1 MCDAASCR
9 IVGIGL
15 AVRIV
20 IVRSFDL
27 VSSAIWRNGKSH
39 AIRNG
44 DLIAIKN
51 VTMGSVRTAGRL
63 DSSRNFPT
71 IIGHNGLHNNGS
83 ILNVRLGGGVPGGLA
98 LVQVDRDGHGG
109 KDADDDDDHE
119 QFDEGEALLALAR
132 RLSALRTLFIMNP
145 SFQLEGHTVGPS
157 NFGWSTAILLC
168 VITPCGGGWLT

>member
-15 AVRIV
+15 AARIV

-27 VSSAIWRNGKSH
+27 VSSAIWLNGKSH
-39 AIRNG
+39 TIRNG
-44 DLIAIKN
+44 DFITIRNIAL
-51 VTMGSVRTAGRL
+51 GSARTARSSN
-63 DSSRNFPT
+63 SSRNLT
-71 IIGHNGLHNNGS
+71 SIIGHNGFHNDGS
-83 ILNVRLGGGVPGGLA
+83 ILHIRLGSGVPGGLA

-109 KDADDDDDHE
+109 KDAE
-119 QFDEGEALLALAR
+119 MMTTTSSSTRVKPFSPLAR

-168 VITPCGGGWLT
+168 VISPCGGGWLT